1 VRSIFWLHTFLQDLR
16 YAARG
21 LTKTPGFVAIVVLSL
36 ALGIG
41 ANATIFSVMNAL
53 LYRPLSYDPHQ
64 RLVAIWETPIGH
76 PDQLQPPPIAELLDW
91 HPQNSLFD
99 DIALTSDGG
108 GPPSVIN
115 GPSGQEYVRLLD
127 VTPNY
132 FSLLGVK
139 PLLGRVF
146 TADEMREFT
155 ETVVISNSFWTTHY
169 HSDPSA
175 IGKTFIIRTTGI
187 LCTIVGVMPPGVGD
201 LYGEPVGFWQPI
213 NAASPRYSARQD
225 HWLMQVGRLK
235 PGVTLAQAQAEV
247 DVIAQRLAQ
256 QHPETNKGIGKKVQ
270 PLHDAIF
277 GFAKGPLYP
286 LFGTVIFVLL
296 IACANVANLL
306 QSRTETRRSEYAVR
320 ASLGASRS
328 RLVQQLFAE
337 SSLLALTGG
346 LLGVLLSFWGINIFR
361 SLAGNFAGSS
371 IIRVDFRVV
380 LFTLGIS
387 LFTAFLFGLFPAV
400 QACNPDLNATLRE
413 GSRRTSTGS
422 RGITRHAIA
431 VCEIALAMV
440 LLIAAGLMINSLLR
454 VQRVN
459 PGFDSSNLLAMRL
472 QLPEGGSY
480 MQRVPGGD
488 MERAMPQIATFWQ
501 QLFERVAALPGVE
514 SVGSMLGLPGRPFG
528 EEYSFSILG
537 KAPPPVDQR
546 PEAGYTECSPS
557 IFETLKI
564 PLKRGRYLDVHDS
577 AAAPWAVVVNE
588 TFAHRFF
595 PDEDP
600 IGRQI
605 LLRYDPYPVDEDR
618 PRTIVGVVA
627 DIKQRGLG
635 RDAPPYMYAS
645 IFQQPTVFPGGSIIG
660 LLHQDLAIR
669 PASGMRAEDLSLAVK
684 KIVTDLDAEQP
695 VQQVT
700 TMNEILDRTTGDYQ
714 FFMKILGAFAGFAVL
729 LAVLGIYGVMSYYV
743 NQRTREIGI
752 RVALGADSARVVGLV
767 VRLALKL
774 ALLGVFSGAL
784 LALGATRLIGSFLYD
799 VKPSDPLTYS
809 AVALTL
815 IAVALLAAFLPARR
829 ATRVDPLTALRYE

>member
-1 VRSIFWLHTFLQDLR
+1 MRPFFWLQTFLQDLR
-16 YAARG
+16 YAARS
-21 LTKTPGFVAIVVLSL
+21 LAKTPGFVAIVVLSL

-41 ANATIFSVMNAL
+41 ANTTIFSVVNAL
-53 LYRPLSYDPHQ
+53 LYRPLSYDPQQ

-76 PDQLQPPPIAELLDW
+76 PDQFQPPPIAELGDW
-91 HPQNSLFD
+91 LAQNTVFD

-108 GPPSVIN
+108 PNEVIDGPL
-115 GPSGQEYVRLLD
+115 GQESVRVLN

-132 FSLLGVK
+132 FSLVGAQ

-146 TADEMREFT
+146 TADEMQDYT
-155 ETVVISNSFWTTHY
+155 QTVVISNSFWKTDY
-169 HSDPSA
+169 NSDPGVL
-175 IGKTFIIRTTGI
+175 GKKFVTRTTNI
-187 LCTIVGVMPPGVGD
+187 LCTIVGVMPAGFSD
-201 LYGEPVGFWQPI
+201 MYGQPVGFWQPT
-213 NAASPRYSARQD
+213 NPASSRYSARQD
-225 HWLMQVGRLK
+225 HWLIPIGRMK
-235 PGVTLAQAQAEV
+235 PGVSLAQAQAEM
-247 DVIAQRLAQ
+247 DVIARRIAEA
-256 QHPETNKGIGKKVQ
+256 HPETNKGIGKKVQ
-270 PLHDAIF
+270 PLHQALF
-277 GFAKGPLYP
+277 GWAPRVTYP
-286 LFGTVIFVLL
+286 LFGAVAFVLL

-320 ASLGASRS
+320 ASLGAGRA

-361 SLAGNFAGSS
+361 SLAGDFPGSA

-380 LFTLGIS
+380 LFTIAIS
-387 LFTAFLFGLFPAV
+387 LFTAFLFGLFPAI
-400 QACNPDLNATLRE
+400 QASNPDLNATLRE

-422 RGITRHAIA
+422 HGIARHAIA

-459 PGFDSSNLLAMRL
+459 PGFDSNNLLAMRL
-472 QLPEGGSY
+472 QLPEGGRY
-480 MQRVPGGD
+480 MQRVAGGD
-488 MERAMPQIATFWQ
+488 MERATPQIAAFWK

-537 KAPPPVDQR
+537 QAPPPPDQR
-546 PEAGYTECSPS
+546 PQAGYAECSPS

-564 PLKRGRYLDVHDS
+564 PLKRGRYLDAHDS
-577 AAAPWAVVVNE
+577 ATAPWAVVVNE
-588 TFAHRFF
+588 TFVHRFF
-595 PDEDP
+595 PEQDP

-605 LLRYDPYPVDEDR
+605 LLRYDPYPVDEEH
-618 PRTIVGVVA
+618 PRIIVGVVG
-627 DIKQRGLG
+627 DTKQYGLG
-635 RDAPPYMYAS
+635 RDARPYIYAS

-669 PASGMRAEDLSLAVK
+669 PARGMRAEDLSLAVK

-695 VQQVT
+695 IAEVT
-700 TMNEILDRTTGDYQ
+700 TMNEILERTTGDYQ
-714 FFMKILGAFAGFAVL
+714 FFMKILGAFGGFAVL
-729 LAVLGIYGVMSYYV
+729 LAVMGIYGVMSYYV
-743 NQRTREIGI
+743 SQRTREIGI
-752 RVALGADSARVVGLV
+752 RVALGARSTDVLNLV

-774 ALLGVFSGAL
+774 AVLGIFAGAL
-784 LALGATRLIGSFLYD
+784 LALGAARLIAAFLYN
-799 VKPSDPLTYS
+799 VKPSDPLTYI
-809 AVALTL
+809 AVAVTL
-815 IAVALLAAFLPARR
+815 VAVALLAAFLPARR